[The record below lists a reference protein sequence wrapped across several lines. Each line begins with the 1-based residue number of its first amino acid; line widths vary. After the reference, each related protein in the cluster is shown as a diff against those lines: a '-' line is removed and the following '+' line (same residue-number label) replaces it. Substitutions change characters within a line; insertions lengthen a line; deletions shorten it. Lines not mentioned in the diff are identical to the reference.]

1 MVGARRLAVDD
12 CQPPPSAFAGRLTIN
27 KPAGIGVQRPGEH
40 FAFVA
45 HLAEPAAV
53 HHRDPVAGLR
63 HHPEIVGDHN
73 DRQPQLGTQVAE
85 QAQNLHL
92 HGDVQRGRRFVGNQQ
107 PRFRREGDGDHR
119 PLAHTAGKFVRIAIE
134 PILRVRD
141 ADLAQQGQRIF
152 PRLTAVCRKME
163 APAFRD
169 LLPNGHHRIEM
180 AGRVLENHTDFP
192 PAHRRHLPFAEG

>member
-1 MVGARRLAVDD
+1 M
-12 CQPPPSAFAGRLTIN
+12 
-27 KPAGIGVQRPGEH
+27 
-40 FAFVA
+40 
-45 HLAEPAAV
+45 
-53 HHRDPVAGLR
+53 
-63 HHPEIVGDHN
+63 GDHN

-107 PRFRREGDGDHR
+107 PRFRRKGDGDHR

-134 PILRVRD
+134 PIPRVRD
-141 ADLAQQGQRIF
+141 ADLTQQGQRIF

-192 PAHRRHLPFAEG
+192 PAHRRHLPFAEGQDIPAVEHNLTAANPQSVPRQQAHQRPAGHGFSRPAFANQPQHLPGFKRE